1 MCELGMTCF
10 KRYPIRLSGDI
21 EVVRRRVRKLGNPTE
36 FIEDTWAR
44 ERPDLD
50 PSEYLFLIHIFRLG
64 RIIDRLN
71 DRFSR
76 QAFGISGPD
85 LRILMILRRQQPE
98 HAPRAAE
105 LAESQV
111 VTTGAMAK
119 QLSRLEKL
127 GLIERRMMSDGSG
140 MAVFA
145 TEKGIAWADR
155 AMTEMVRA
163 SPLSFSTLSFTAKE
177 RDRLADLC
185 RKLLKDLE
193 SR

>member
-1 MCELGMTCF
+1 M
-10 KRYPIRLSGDI
+10 
-21 EVVRRRVRKLGNPTE
+21 VRRRVRKLGNPTQYV
-36 FIEDTWAR
+36 EDTWAR

-85 LRILMILRRQQPE
+85 LRILMILRREQPE

-119 QLSRLEKL
+119 QLSRLEGM
-127 GLIERRMMSDGSG
+127 GLVERRAMSDGSG
-140 MAVFA
+140 VAVFA

-155 AMTEMVRA
+155 AMTEMVQS
-163 SPLSFSTLSFTAKE
+163 SPLSASTLSLTSTE
-177 RDRLADLC
+177 RGRLADLC
-185 RKLLKDLE
+185 RKLLNDFENK
-193 SR
+193 